1 MTDSDKKNTKPG
13 SPDKNIT
20 DSTSKESGRRKLLK
34 AGGVV
39 ASSALVPEKW
49 SKPVIDTVL
58 LPAHAQTSAP
68 LIGALLI
75 VTEDG
80 SSPTSPAVAMMAQP
94 HSGLLDTFISPVYA
108 QTSTPTSAP
117 TTSPT
122 ASPTASPTPSPTAI
136 GTPAPTGVTTAP
148 TPTPVCPAVGQCVGV
163 TPPNGTNQ
171 VQFSIT
177 NVGTAMLPMTG
188 ALTYE
193 GVIAGITL
201 SGFFTDQ
208 SFSNTQGTAIGGGCN
223 GTYTAVLGGT
233 CTPAS

>member
-1 MTDSDKKNTKPG
+1 MTDSDKKKSKPG

-20 DSTSKESGRRKLLK
+20 DSTSKESGRRKLLI

-49 SKPVIDTVL
+49 SKPVVDTVL

-68 LIGALLI
+68 LIGSLLI
-75 VTEDG
+75 ITE
-80 SSPTSPAVAMMAQP
+80 SSPTTPAAAMMAQSN
-94 HSGLLDTFISPVYA
+94 SGLLDTFVNPVYA
-108 QTSTPTSAP
+108 QSSVPTP
-117 TTSPT
+117 SPT
-122 ASPTASPTPSPTAI
+122 NSPTVSPTPSPTTVTPAPA
-136 GTPAPTGVTTAP
+136 TPAPTAVTTAP

-163 TPPNGTNQ
+163 TPPNAANQ

-208 SFSNTQGTAIGGGCN
+208 SFSNTQGTASGGGCN